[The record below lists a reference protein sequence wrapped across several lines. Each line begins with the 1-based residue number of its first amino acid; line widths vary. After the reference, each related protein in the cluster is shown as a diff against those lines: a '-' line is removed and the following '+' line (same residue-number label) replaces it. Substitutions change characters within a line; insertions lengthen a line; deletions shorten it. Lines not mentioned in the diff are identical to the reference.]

1 MEAALRW
8 SLWGRPLYRLLH
20 LLAHAPESYENQ
32 LARQAPV
39 ASYQPA
45 RPVTWL
51 VLLILCLLP
60 RLWMA
65 AKIDTVCPD
74 AVLYLRL
81 AEALDSGNWS
91 AGLEQISLNTFTLI
105 LMLLHRLGGDLTVAG
120 QWWSVA
126 ASTAAVLPIYGFARR
141 QFDERVAVLAA
152 FFYAIHPAIIERT
165 PEVVRDPT
173 YWLLLTLSLYLSWRA
188 ITELRWHW
196 FAAAGVCVALTSLT
210 RFEGLF
216 LAIPLAG
223 WMIVRAWHYPRA
235 RWRLVAGGMIIVLS
249 FPVTVYGIRALWL
262 EGAPVAKL
270 VRTDPLDRVKY
281 WLGTWALPQEDAPE
295 EATAAAASE
304 AAGTSAAAPDPAAA
318 ASADL
323 AATAP
328 AETAPPSV
336 GSRMSTAEALH
347 VFARKGIEGL
357 NPFALLAAAVSVL
370 AWWPLARRSDQL
382 PLVVLAATIL
392 LSSWIHLRFSGELSS
407 RYFISAFLIA
417 APWSG
422 LGMMWPPSR
431 RLRGLQQWAHDDW
444 RPGAVAT
451 VMLVALA
458 IGCWQHAFRTSFATR
473 RQLAEAARWT
483 CQRYGTDAAVWA
495 ARDHAALFGF
505 YAQTE
510 CRLLEADRID
520 ALVDAVATSQAD
532 VVVVPPSKKQLAAAL
547 AAAQPRLGLKRVV
560 VRDGDERSKGLVL
573 LVRAPRDEAARMS
586 RSQNSLNDPLK

>member
-20 LLAHAPESYENQ
+20 LLADAPESYENQ

-39 ASYQPA
+39 ASHQPA

-51 VLLILCLLP
+51 VLLLLCLLP

-81 AEALDSGNWS
+81 AEALDSGNWT

-105 LMLLHRLGGDLTVAG
+105 LMLLHRLGADLTVAG

-152 FFYAIHPAIIERT
+152 FFYAVHPAIIERT

-173 YWLLLTLSLYLSWRA
+173 YWLLLTLSLYLAWRA

-223 WMIVRAWHYPRA
+223 WMIVRAWHYRAA
-235 RWRLVAGGMIIVLS
+235 RWRLALGGLIIVLS
-249 FPVTVYGIRALWL
+249 FPVTVYGIRALWFAD
-262 EGAPVAKL
+262 APVAKL

-281 WLGTWALPQEDAPE
+281 WLGTWALPQKDTPE
-295 EATAAAASE
+295 EGAGAAASS
-304 AAGTSAAAPDPAAA
+304 TAPLTAVTTE
-318 ASADL
+318 
-323 AATAP
+323 AATAPAVAATSP
-328 AETAPPSV
+328 AETAPPTV

-347 VFARKGIEGL
+347 FFAQKGIEGF

-382 PLVVLAATIL
+382 PLVALAATIL

-407 RYFISAFLIA
+407 RYFISAFLVV

-431 RLRGLQQWAHDDW
+431 RLHGLQQWAHDDW

-451 VMLVALA
+451 VLLVALA
-458 IGCWQHAFRTSFATR
+458 VGSWSHAFRTSFASR

-483 CQRYGTDAAVWA
+483 CHRFGTDAEVWA

-532 VVVVPPSKKQLAAAL
+532 VVVVPPGKKQLAAAL

-560 VRDGDERSKGLVL
+560 VRDGDERAKGLVL
-573 LVRAPRDEAARMS
+573 LVRAGSDEAARMS
-586 RSQNSLNDPLK
+586 RTQNSPSDPLK